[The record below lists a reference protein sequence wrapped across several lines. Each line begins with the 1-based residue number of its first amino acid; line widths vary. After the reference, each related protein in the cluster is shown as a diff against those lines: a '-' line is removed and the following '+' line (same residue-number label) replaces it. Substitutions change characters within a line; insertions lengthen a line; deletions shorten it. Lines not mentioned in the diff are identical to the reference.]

1 MSEGKLSKIER
12 DKLCKWIG
20 QSVDFKLLYKAS
32 RDGMSP
38 AIFQQR
44 IVNKGPTV
52 IACWNTD
59 GCVFGGYTS
68 VNWVVHDVHQYDQKA
83 FIFRLKYNKE
93 HSARKFPVN
102 YEQNAILFKSGCSP
116 SFGAG
121 PDLEIFRLPTPSA
134 QTSATDPAASTA
146 IPVVPTPIGLPATAV
161 TKNANGVFENALTPD
176 FGKSYQSG
184 GVTMKEISNNNFN
197 YEEVE
202 VYQVPESM
210 LLTVPWR
217 ADRNENL
224 ATLKKLIEDYTPLED
239 VGVRQARILL
249 IGSVGAGKSSYFNT
263 INSVFRGHVT
273 GQANTG
279 SAEASLTTMFRI
291 YQIRSGSTPLKL
303 RLCDTRGLEDTE
315 GIDPGDLSAMLD
327 GHMPDRYTF
336 LPSSPISSGSLGYI
350 KTPTINEKIH
360 CIAFVIDSGSVDVMN
375 ESVLSKFKQIQKLAN
390 QRSIP
395 QVILLSKVDEIGVE
409 VENNL
414 TNVLYSSRVAYVVD
428 QVAQLIGLP
437 RGHVLPVKNYEKET
451 ELNETV
457 DRFALLSLQQ
467 MLRFADDYMYDALD

>member
-38 AIFQQR
+38 AIFQRR

-68 VNWVVHDVHQYDQKA
+68 VNWVVTGDHQYDQKA

-93 HSARKFPVN
+93 HSARKFPVSDA
-102 YEQNAILFKSGCSP
+102 QNAILFKAGCSP
-116 SFGAG
+116 CFGAG
-121 PDLEIFRLPTPSA
+121 PDLEIFRLPA
-134 QTSATDPAASTA
+134 QPAAPA
-146 IPVVPTPIGLPATAV
+146 PAAAAPAAAPTVAPSEV

-224 ATLKKLIEDYTPLED
+224 ATLKKLIEDYVPLED

-263 INSVFRGHVT
+263 INSIFRGHVT

-291 YQIRSGSTPLKL
+291 YQIRSCSTPLKL

-395 QVILLSKVDEIGVE
+395 QVILLSKVDQIGVE

-467 MLRFADDYMYDALD
+467 MLRFADDYMYDSLD